1 MEPVTTAIVTALLA
15 GGAKIAEKA
24 VVDAYEGLKAVI
36 IKKYGENKKVVQAL
50 ENVEEEP
57 EFEPNQATVE
67 KRIQDANIDK
77 DPEVAQAA
85 ERLLEELKKRPETV
99 KATGVNLKN
108 VEGASLRVR
117 NIAASGTGAN
127 LEDSKFMG
135 DLTFEDI
142 RAGVDD
148 SPN

>member
-99 KATGVNLKN
+99 KATGVNLKD

-127 LEDSKFMG
+127 VERSKFTG